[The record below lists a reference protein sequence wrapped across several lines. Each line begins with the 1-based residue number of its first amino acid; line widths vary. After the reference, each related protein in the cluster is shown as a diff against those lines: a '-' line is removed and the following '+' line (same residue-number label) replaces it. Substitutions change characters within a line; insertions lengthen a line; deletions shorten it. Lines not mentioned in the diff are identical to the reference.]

1 MKISSMSVSTR
12 LLFGFGLIMSLLIGT
27 AVFGYTRI
35 SSLNDNIEVLVNDR
49 YTKTVLVS
57 KLNDSVNVIARAVRN
72 IALSDDQKDVDHELS
87 RISDE
92 TAASNAIAEQL
103 AVMTKS
109 SEGIAMLGTLSKAR
123 SEYYKIQS
131 TLIEVLDAHRIDDA
145 KKIIFGEMRE
155 KQSTYFSALAQ
166 LADYQRNMM
175 DQSADESRKVY
186 QQATFLLVLASA
198 IALLTGIIGSLVIT
212 RSIVRQL
219 GGEPV
224 YAMAIAADIARGNL
238 ASNIAIRSEDTD
250 SLMVSLVAMRDKLAE
265 IVGNVRQGTDTIAT
279 ASSQIASGNL
289 DLSGRTEEQASSL
302 EQTASA
308 MEQLTATV
316 KQNADSAH
324 QARDLASAA
333 SATAVS
339 GGQVVSE
346 VVNTMDSI
354 SACSRR
360 IVSIIEVIEGIA
372 FQTNILALNAAVEAA
387 RAGEQGRGF
396 AVVASEV
403 RNLAQRSSSAAKE
416 IKSLIQDSVGAVDHG
431 SALVEKAGATMQD
444 IVQSVQRVS
453 EVVAEIS
460 AASQEQSTGIEE
472 VNRAIAQMD
481 EVTQQNA
488 ALVEEAAAAAQSLQ
502 DQASSL
508 NRIVGIFKLARQQG
522 IAASD
527 IRHATMPEGQQSPG
541 GPMQVARPLLN

>member
-1 MKISSMSVSTR
+1 MSVSTR
-12 LLFGFGLIMSLLIGT
+12 LLFGFGLIMSLLIGI

-35 SSLNDNIEVLVNDR
+35 STLNDNIELLVTDR
-49 YTKTVLVS
+49 YAKTVLVA

-72 IALSDDQKDVDHELS
+72 IALLDEQEAIDHELS
-87 RISDE
+87 RMSNE
-92 TAASNAIAEQL
+92 TAASNAIVEQL
-103 AVMTKS
+103 GNMIKS
-109 SEGIAMLGTLSKAR
+109 SEGTAMLDDLSKAR
-123 SEYYKIQS
+123 ADYYKIQS
-131 TLIEVLDAHRIDDA
+131 TLIDVLKAHRIDEA
-145 KKIIFGEMRE
+145 RKIIFGEMRE
-155 KQSTYFSALAQ
+155 KQAVYFSALAK
-166 LADYQRNMM
+166 LGDRQRNMM
-175 DQSADESRKVY
+175 DQSADESREVY
-186 QQATFLLVLASA
+186 QQSTFLLVMASA
-198 IALLTGIIGSLVIT
+198 IALLTGIIGSVVIT
-212 RSIVRQL
+212 RSILRQL

-224 YAMAIAADIARGNL
+224 YAMEIAAEIARGNL
-238 ASNIAIRSEDTD
+238 ACAIAVKSGDTD
-250 SLMVSLVAMRDKLAE
+250 SLMVSLVTMRDKLAE

-279 ASSQIASGNL
+279 ASSQIATGNL

-324 QARDLASAA
+324 QARGLASAA
-333 SATAVS
+333 SDTAVN

-346 VVNTMDSI
+346 VIDTMNSI
-354 SACSRR
+354 STCSKK

-416 IKSLIQDSVGAVDHG
+416 IKSLIHDSVGAVDHG

-453 EVVAEIS
+453 DVVADIS

-508 NRIVGIFKLARQQG
+508 NHVVGIFKLARQQA
-522 IAASD
+522 IAVAD
-527 IRHATMPEGQQSPG
+527 IRHAAMPEGLQSPD
-541 GPMQVARPLLN
+541 GPMQAARPLLN